1 MHKPG
6 TEASSCSLR
15 PQDGAV
21 GASWLPGLPE
31 RHGETLSKNKNKQTP
46 KQNKTNNP
54 PNKTNTQNKT
64 NKPTKQNPG
73 TMRGVSG
80 QRCVCLQACA

>member
-15 PQDGAV
+15 PQDAAV

-31 RHGETLSKNKNKQTP
+31 WHGETLSKNKTNK
-46 KQNKTNNP
+46 P
-54 PNKTNTQNKT
+54 PNKTNTQNKQT
-64 NKPTKQNPG
+64 NPQNKTKS
-73 TMRGVSG
+73 RDSEVS
-80 QRCVCLQACA
+80 QWAKMCLSSSLCLGPVG